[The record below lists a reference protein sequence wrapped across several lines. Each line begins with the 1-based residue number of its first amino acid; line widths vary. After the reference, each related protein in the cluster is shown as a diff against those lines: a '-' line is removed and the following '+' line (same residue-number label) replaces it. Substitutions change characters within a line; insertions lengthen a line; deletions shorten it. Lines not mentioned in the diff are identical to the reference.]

1 MSDYSVSC
9 NEALGTFGTFEK
21 QAPGL
26 VSALIWL
33 KQMNYLK
40 ICTVF
45 KVTGPIQNR
54 CVNTMLTTFHV
65 FFSVVLPELN
75 EKSLFI
81 FSSCL
86 VRFTFDLYGEVTVAL
101 IQKDIEKYL
110 WSISHAIFST
120 WQFWRIRSQ
129 GWKDKMAI
137 RNLIVGLHESFE
149 IMHGELNINLLHKM
163 FLTTADIVT
172 RLGKL
177 FGFFSEM
184 GYVNIRERNDS
195 TKFSRRSV
203 EWRKQSQVLCR
214 V

>member
-1 MSDYSVSC
+1 M
-9 NEALGTFGTFEK
+9 FF
-21 QAPGL
+21 
-26 VSALIWL
+26 
-33 KQMNYLK
+33 
-40 ICTVF
+40 
-45 KVTGPIQNR
+45 
-54 CVNTMLTTFHV
+54 

-86 VRFTFDLYGEVTVAL
+86 LRFTFDLYGEVTVAL

-137 RNLIVGLHESFE
+137 RNLIVCLHESFE
-149 IMHGELNINLLHKM
+149 IMHGEVNINLLHKM

-203 EWRKQSQVLCR
+203 EWRMQSQVLCR